1 VDPPCALCRGP
12 EGDEELL
19 RAQVW
24 EDDLWRL
31 TTSVS
36 GDPVLGF
43 SYLEPKRHIPFIT
56 DLDGDEALTFGG
68 VMARVTGALK
78 EATGA
83 EVVYVY
89 IFGEGITHLH
99 VHLAPHRKGDGL
111 NDRMIKGALI
121 EQRLPSGATLLV
133 SSEYPPLSDE
143 ELSGAADRIRHL
155 LSD

>member
-1 VDPPCALCRGP
+1 M
-12 EGDEELL
+12 
-19 RAQVW
+19 QVW
-24 EDDLWRL
+24 EDELWRV

-36 GDPVLGF
+36 GDPVPGF

-56 DLDGDEALTFGG
+56 DLGGDEALSFGP

-89 IFGEGITHLH
+89 VFGEGIAHLH

-111 NDRMIKGALI
+111 NDQMVKGALV
-121 EQRLPSGATLLV
+121 EQQLPSGATLLV
-133 SSEYPPLSDE
+133 SREFPPLSDK
-143 ELSGAADRIRHL
+143 ELRGAADRIRFL
-155 LSD
+155 LSS